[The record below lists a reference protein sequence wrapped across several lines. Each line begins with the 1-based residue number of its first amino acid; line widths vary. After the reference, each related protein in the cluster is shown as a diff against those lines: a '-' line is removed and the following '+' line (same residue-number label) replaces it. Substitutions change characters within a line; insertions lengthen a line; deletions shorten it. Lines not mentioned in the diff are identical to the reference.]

1 MLKFKII
8 QELKPNEELLE
19 IIKNYNYTIKNGKIK
34 HLMVTNLQFIE
45 PTEYLITHPIT
56 LTILEYKVN
65 EISNK
70 AFYIKEYQQKYNLKE
85 VKQILIK
92 LKTYPSH
99 FAIQLRKQV
108 RNNAIVKF

>member
-34 HLMVTNLQFIE
+34 HLIATNLQFIE
-45 PTEYLITHPIT
+45 PTEYLITYPIT
-56 LTILEYKVN
+56 LTILEYKIN
-65 EISNK
+65 ELSSK
-70 AFYIKEYQQKYNLKE
+70 PFYIKEHQQKYNLKE

-92 LKTYPSH
+92 LKT
-99 FAIQLRKQV
+99 
-108 RNNAIVKF
+108 